1 MAKSLLKL
9 KARKMRQRG
18 ESVTHIASKLGVS
31 KSTVSLWVR
40 DIILNVE
47 QLENLRKNSILG
59 LERAGLL
66 GALKQKNARLERI
79 RKYEQLGIERLQGL
93 TKREFLI
100 AGLAL
105 YWGEGTKKALK
116 LRFCNSDP
124 KLINFMIRWVR
135 ECFKVQ
141 RQDLVLTVGINE
153 IHRNREKIVKEYWSD
168 MTKIALFQFRKTSF
182 KKAKLEKIYSNFNEH
197 YGTLTVD
204 VLKPARYYYKILGL
218 IEGLSKAGRKLVFR
232 DVS

>member
-1 MAKSLLKL
+1 
-9 KARKMRQRG
+9 MRQRG

>member
-1 MAKSLLKL
+1 
-9 KARKMRQRG
+9 
-18 ESVTHIASKLGVS
+18 
-31 KSTVSLWVR
+31 
-40 DIILNVE
+40 
-47 QLENLRKNSILG
+47 
-59 LERAGLL
+59 
-66 GALKQKNARLERI
+66 
-79 RKYEQLGIERLQGL
+79 
-93 TKREFLI
+93 
-100 AGLAL
+100 
-105 YWGEGTKKALK
+105 
-116 LRFCNSDP
+116 
-124 KLINFMIRWVR
+124 MIRWVR